1 MVGRNIIEK
10 FQDTNWEVIAPDRS
24 ELDLNDYQAT
34 FEYIGKIQPD
44 YIIHAA
50 GMVGGIEANINNQSL
65 FLTSNIILGQNVI
78 SAAKELNIK
87 YLLNISSSCIY
98 PKDISTPLFED
109 MLLSGY
115 LEPTNEGYALAK
127 LSILKLCNYLSSEN
141 ADLHYKTIIPC
152 NLYGCYDNY
161 NTSTS
166 HMIPSAIYKI
176 HEAIANQKD
185 TVSVWGN
192 GNARREYLYAG
203 DLADYILFAIEN
215 FNRMPYLINVGS
227 GKDRTVNEYYNI
239 IGSVL
244 GYDGRF
250 KNDINQP
257 IGMKRKVLSIDKQKS
272 MGWKPKT
279 DLKRGIE
286 LAYKDFIKRI
296 I

>member
-24 ELDLNDYQAT
+24 ELDLNDYQET
-34 FEYIGKIQPD
+34 FAYIGKIQPD

-50 GMVGGIEANINNQSL
+50 GMVGGIEANTNNQSL

-127 LSILKLCNYLSSEN
+127 LSILKLCDYLSSEN
-141 ADLHYKTIIPC
+141 PDLHYKTIIPC

-250 KNDINQP
+250 KNDIIKP
-257 IGMKRKVLSIDKQKS
+257 MGMKRKVLSIDKQKS
-272 MGWKPKT
+272 MGWKPT
-279 DLKRGIE
+279 TYLERGIE